1 MNQTIKELV
10 INGETYIRK
19 VDAESGAEMA
29 KNAESLPCVL
39 IRTFSAGVH
48 FGYLKSRN
56 GKEVELVNSRR
67 VYYWDGAA
75 SLSQMAV
82 DGVSEPKNCKFSV
95 VTPSIVLTEA
105 IEIIPISTKAHS
117 NLFGVPVWKR

>member
-1 MNQTIKELV
+1 MKQE
-10 INGETYIRK
+10 INEIEVNGVTYIRK
-19 VDAESGAEMA
+19 DLANSSKATNTEGLE
-29 KNAESLPCVL
+29 CVI
-39 IRTFSAGVH
+39 IRTHSAGVH

-56 GKEVELVNSRR
+56 GKEVELLNSRR

-95 VTPSIVLTEA
+95 VVASIVLTEA
-105 IEIIPISTKAHS
+105 IEIIPITLSAQL
-117 NLFGVPVWKR
+117 NLFSVHTWKR